1 MISKTPVYQF
11 MQKPFLAWLLTIG
24 FANMTIAAEGPGDDK
39 DLKYQCMSNDK
50 PIFLLEINN
59 TENAEYAVI
68 VSDRDQSVLFSEKI
82 EGKNISR
89 SYQLD
94 TKEPFLITG
103 TTFKV
108 TSLLTNETIAYKI
121 RGMDM
126 SVAKMVHHSR

>member
-1 MISKTPVYQF
+1 
-11 MQKPFLAWLLTIG
+11 MQGTLFVCLLTIG
-24 FANMTIAAEGPGDDK
+24 FANMTIAAEGPGNDK

-50 PIFLLEINN
+50 PIFLLEIGN

-68 VSDRDQSVLFSEKI
+68 ISDRDQTVLFSEKI

-94 TKEPFLITG
+94 TKELFLITG

-108 TSLLTNETIAYKI
+108 TNLLTNETIAYKI

-126 SVAKMVHHSR
+126 SVAKKIHHSR

>member
-1 MISKTPVYQF
+1 MNTKSPIYQF
-11 MQKPFLAWLLTIG
+11 MRGPLCACLLTIG
-24 FANMTIAAEGPGDDK
+24 FANMAIAAEGLGDDK

-50 PIFLLEINN
+50 PILLLEIGN

-68 VSDRDQSVLFSEKI
+68 ISDRDQSVLFSEKI

-89 SYQLD
+89 RYQLD
-94 TKEPFLITG
+94 TKETFLITG

-108 TSLLTNETIAYKI
+108 TNLLTNEMIAYKI

-126 SVAKMVHHSR
+126 SVAKKVHHSR